1 MSISPPTGTGLKTN
15 KRPVSVTLLAWL
27 YIAVGSIGFAYH
39 LEPIFARHGFQS
51 EDLLILL
58 TEIVAVVAGV
68 FILQGENW
76 ARWLAVTWIAFHVF
90 ISFFDSVQKITIHFL
105 LFMLIAYLLFQPK
118 ARRYFQHLDEIGT

>member
-1 MSISPPTGTGLKTN
+1 MSISPPTDTGLKTK

-39 LEPIFARHGFQS
+39 LEPIVARHGFHS
-51 EDLLILL
+51 DDLLIQL